1 MRGVYE
7 NPVGS
12 GIWWIHYYA
21 AGKRHREKVGRKS
34 DAIKL
39 YQSRKADAAA
49 GRKLPGLRNSKIL
62 TLSELIDDALEFTAH
77 HKDQRG
83 YKSKGEIVREALGS
97 RPAAELTPQ
106 ELERWLRAR
115 CKTAATA
122 NRYKAFISLCYR
134 EGVRNGKVTVNPA
147 RLVRQRKE
155 GTGRL
160 RFLSQDEY
168 AALHKVISKRFP
180 EHLAEFVVSVH
191 TGMRLSEQYTCTW
204 SQVHLDRRTIELTKT
219 KNGSARTVHLNSDA
233 VAAIESLRRPRQHAS
248 DPVFPREGNKSNFDT
263 RSWFHPSMEH
273 AGISGYVW
281 HCNRHTFCSWLA
293 MAGASIK
300 RQGTSRSRCRRGIAT
315 CLRSTSCRWW
325 NASRP
330 AQNSHAS
337 LDDIPRILG
346 IVCRSSEAGVKALR
360 PRSGARMR
368 GLDAGPAS
376 AMLRAFGECLALRFI
391 ATYRNTKQAFSH
403 Q

>member
-1 MRGVYE
+1 VRGIYE
-7 NPVGS
+7 NPAGS

-39 YQSRKADAAA
+39 YQSRKADAVA
-49 GRKLPGLRNSKIL
+49 GRKLPELRNSKVL

-155 GTGRL
+155 GTGHL
-160 RFLSQDEY
+160 RFLSQEEY
-168 AALHKVISKRFP
+168 AALHKAISKRFP

-204 SQVHLDRRTIELTKT
+204 SQVHLDRRTIDLTKT
-219 KNGSARTVHLNSDA
+219 KNGSARTVHLNSDT
-233 VAAIESLRRPRQHAS
+233 VAAIESLRLPRQHAS

-263 RSWFHPSMEH
+263 RSWFHPSMED

-300 RQGTSRSRCRRGIAT
+300 EIQEAAGHKSITMSARYSHLSPEHKLSVVERIA
-315 CLRSTSCRWW
+315 
-325 NASRP
+325 
-330 AQNSHAS
+330 SH
-337 LDDIPRILG
+337 RY
-346 IVCRSSEAGVKALR
+346 
-360 PRSGARMR
+360 
-368 GLDAGPAS
+368 S
-376 AMLRAFGECLALRFI
+376 A
-391 ATYRNTKQAFSH
+391 N
-403 Q
+403 

>member
-7 NPVGS
+7 KPADS

-21 AGKRHREKVGRKS
+21 GGKRHREKVGRKS

-39 YQSRKADAAA
+39 YQSRKADASA
-49 GRKLPGLRNSKIL
+49 GRKLPELRNSKVV
-62 TLSELIDDALEFTAH
+62 TLSELITDALEFVAD
-77 HKDQRG
+77 HKDKRN
-83 YKSKGEIVREALGS
+83 YESKAVIVRVALGS
-97 RPAAELTPQ
+97 RPAADVTPQ
-106 ELERWLRAR
+106 ELERWLRSH

-122 NRYKAFISLCYR
+122 NRYKAFVSLCYR
-134 EGVRNGKVTVNPA
+134 EGVRNSKVSVNPA

-160 RFLSQDEY
+160 RFLSREEY

-204 SQVHLDRRTIELTKT
+204 SQVHLDRRTIELSKT

-233 VAAIESLRRPRQHAS
+233 VEAIESLRQPNQHGS
-248 DPVFPREGNKSNFDT
+248 DTVFPREGSKSSFDT
-263 RSWFHPSMEH
+263 RSWFHPSMED
-273 AGISGYVW
+273 AGIIDYVW

-300 RQGTSRSRCRRGIAT
+300 EIQEAAGHKSITMSARYSHLSPEHKLSVVERIA
-315 CLRSTSCRWW
+315 
-325 NASRP
+325 
-330 AQNSHAS
+330 
-337 LDDIPRILG
+337 
-346 IVCRSSEAGVKALR
+346 
-360 PRSGARMR
+360 SG
-368 GLDAGPAS
+368 L
-376 AMLRAFGECLALRFI
+376 
-391 ATYRNTKQAFSH
+391 K
-403 Q
+403 

>member
-7 NPVGS
+7 NPIGS

-21 AGKRHREKVGRKS
+21 LGKRHREKVGRKP

-39 YQSRKADAAA
+39 YQTRKADAAA
-49 GRKLPGLRNSKIL
+49 GRKLPELRNSKVL

-134 EGVRNGKVTVNPA
+134 EGVRNGKVSANPA

-155 GTGRL
+155 GAGRL
-160 RFLSQDEY
+160 RFLSRDEY
-168 AALHKVISKRFP
+168 EKLHKVIAKRFP

-204 SQVHLDRRTIELTKT
+204 SQVDLGRRTIELTRT

-233 VAAIESLRRPRQHAS
+233 VAAIESLRRPSVRPG
-248 DPVFPREGNKSNFDT
+248 DPVFPRQGKSYDT
-263 RSWFHPSMEH
+263 RSWFHPCLEDASIT
-273 AGISGYVW
+273 GFVW
-281 HCNRHTFCSWLA
+281 HANRHTFCSWLA

-300 RQGTSRSRCRRGIAT
+300 EIQEAAGHKTIMMAARYSHLSPAHRLSVVERIA
-315 CLRSTSCRWW
+315 
-325 NASRP
+325 
-330 AQNSHAS
+330 
-337 LDDIPRILG
+337 
-346 IVCRSSEAGVKALR
+346 
-360 PRSGARMR
+360 SGAV
-368 GLDAGPAS
+368 
-376 AMLRAFGECLALRFI
+376 
-391 ATYRNTKQAFSH
+391 
-403 Q
+403 

>member
-7 NPVGS
+7 NPAGS

-49 GRKLPGLRNSKIL
+49 GRKLPELRNSKVV
-62 TLSELIDDALEFTAH
+62 TVSELIDDVVEFTAH

-83 YKSKGEIVREALGS
+83 YKSKGEIVREAMGS

-134 EGVRNGKVTVNPA
+134 EGVRNGKVSVNPA

-160 RFLSQDEY
+160 RFLSREEY
-168 AALHKVISKRFP
+168 DKLHKVISKRFP

-233 VAAIESLRRPRQHAS
+233 IAALESLRRLRQHPS
-248 DPVFPREGNKSNFDT
+248 DPVFPREGSKSSFDT
-263 RSWFHPSMEH
+263 RSWFHLCMEE
-273 AGISGYVW
+273 AGVTGYVW

-293 MAGASIK
+293 MARASIK
-300 RQGTSRSRCRRGIAT
+300 EIQEAAGHKTITMSARYSHLS
-315 CLRSTSCRWW
+315 
-325 NASRP
+325 P
-330 AQNSHAS
+330 AHRLSVVE
-337 LDDIPRILG
+337 RI
-346 IVCRSSEAGVKALR
+346 
-360 PRSGARMR
+360 
-368 GLDAGPAS
+368 AS
-376 AMLRAFGECLALRFI
+376 AS
-391 ATYRNTKQAFSH
+391 Q
-403 Q
+403 

>member
-7 NPVGS
+7 HPLGS

-21 AGKRHREKVGRKS
+21 AGKRHREKAGRKS

-49 GRKLPGLRNSKIL
+49 GRKLPALRNSKVL
-62 TLSELIDDALEFTAH
+62 ALSELIDDALEFTAH

-134 EGVRNGKVTVNPA
+134 EGVRNGKVSVNPA

-168 AALHKVISKRFP
+168 AALHKVISERFP

-233 VAAIESLRRPRQHAS
+233 VAAIESLRRPKQHAS

-263 RSWFHPSMEH
+263 RSWFHPSMED

-300 RQGTSRSRCRRGIAT
+300 EIQEAAGHKSITMSARYSHLSPEHKLSVVERIA
-315 CLRSTSCRWW
+315 
-325 NASRP
+325 
-330 AQNSHAS
+330 
-337 LDDIPRILG
+337 
-346 IVCRSSEAGVKALR
+346 
-360 PRSGARMR
+360 SG
-368 GLDAGPAS
+368 S
-376 AMLRAFGECLALRFI
+376 
-391 ATYRNTKQAFSH
+391 K
-403 Q
+403 